1 MRQPGVVQIKAL
13 RQEWPVNIRPVN
25 VLAKYLWLGMVAVP
39 GLPACLRRLY
49 FDHADIAAAAD
60 D

>member
-1 MRQPGVVQIKAL
+1 MRQPGVMQIKAL
-13 RQEWPVNIRPVN
+13 RQEWSVNIRPVN
-25 VLAKYLWLGMVAVP
+25 VLAKYQWLGMVAVP
-39 GLPACLRRLY
+39 GVTACLRRLY